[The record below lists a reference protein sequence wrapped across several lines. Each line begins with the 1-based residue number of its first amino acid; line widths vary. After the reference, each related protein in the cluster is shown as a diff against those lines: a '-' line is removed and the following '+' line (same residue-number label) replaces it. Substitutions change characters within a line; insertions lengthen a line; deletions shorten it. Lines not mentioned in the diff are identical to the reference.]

1 MRKTQCFFKEP
12 AICLALPYN
21 NTEINIISLVLQ
33 TRQLIKGVIQPSL
46 SHKTLISCLI
56 YKTRLIILIS
66 VLLYGKARQR
76 GLNLPPLNHTW
87 LLGQRSIKN
96 SPANAGVV
104 GRCELYLWIGKIPW
118 SRKQQHILVFLP
130 GKPQWT
136 EEPGGF
142 HPCVTWYIHHKES
155 DTTEQQ
161 STHIHK
167 SYLVTL

>member
-33 TRQLIKGVIQPSL
+33 TRQLIKGVTQPFL

-56 YKTRLIILIS
+56 YKIRLIIFIS

-76 GLNLPPLNHTW
+76 GLNPPPLNHTW
-87 LLGQRSIKN
+87 LLGQRSVKN

-104 GRCELYLWIGKIPW
+104 GRCVISLDWEDPLEQEIATH
-118 SRKQQHILVFLP
+118 SSILAWKTPMDRGAWWV
-130 GKPQWT
+130 T
-136 EEPGGF
+136 YMCNMV
-142 HPCVTWYIHHKES
+142 HPSQRIRHY
-155 DTTEQQ
+155 
-161 STHIHK
+161 
-167 SYLVTL
+167 